1 MKKEFISKIMNNA
14 IYGAATNHGAYTY
27 KANVFTGEIFRCRRG
42 DEEREWIA
50 NDGNVSGAWTLVA
63 NA

>member
-1 MKKEFISKIMNNA
+1 MKKEFIGKIMNNA
-14 IYGAATNHGAYTY
+14 IYGAPTNQGAYTY

-42 DEEREWIA
+42 DENREWIA

>member
-1 MKKEFISKIMNNA
+1 MKKEFIGKIMNNA

-42 DEEREWIA
+42 DENRE
-50 NDGNVSGAWTLVA
+50 
-63 NA
+63 